1 MITRWPVIV
10 WLVYLAG
17 VTATQYVTGAPWAT
31 VPIIDPVVA
40 ESWLLRI
47 GLVIPTTVAGLALA
61 YVLPAW
67 PWARRR
73 FGDDHLA
80 VIAAAVIAAVVSHIV
95 GTTVLKAA
103 GVEITRPVLLGLMVG
118 TSLLWTAAARRLPQ
132 ASIPHGRTGAIIGL
146 AVAAGVLLLWDK
158 IAVEAFSG
166 DAMEA
171 FALARSL
178 DTTFFP
184 TWDLE
189 LTATGPWAWH
199 LAHPPAG
206 AFIHQPAILLL
217 GAAEGTLRMVHML
230 AVGAG
235 MAVSLCWLPRATPA
249 VSPRLKELAVVALW
263 LPVAVS
269 SLYYSGVDL
278 FSDLGKCGELLVLLG
293 GLSSGALALRG
304 HRSLAL
310 AVAMLTC
317 GIRWYAPVYILIGAV
332 AFAAAGLIRWRDT
345 ATLAAGLV
353 AMAALAAAMF
363 VGAGHGPLITAQFSY
378 EHLGLLDGD
387 PAYRT
392 ALKRITAHLWLF
404 SGGLLPLLA
413 FAPRF
418 DRAGRALSFLTLGYF
433 AFVLRSTVVAS
444 HFLTPIALLPGLAA
458 LRFAS
463 EREHGAR
470 WITAGMAIALLATLV
485 LWPTD
490 ARIVTAPRELGRHTC
505 LVAASDRAAVTLA
518 RAVLPGLTNDTQL
531 DVGPHVLAWYAA
543 SHDDGHC
550 AYLATMAPDGTP
562 HVVERLVDGHRPWVD
577 DSLPTFRL
585 SWLRRVLTDPP
596 DAVDDAGAR

>member
-1 MITRWPVIV
+1 V

-17 VTATQYVTGAPWAT
+17 VTATQYVTGSPWST

-47 GLVIPTTVAGLALA
+47 GLVIPTTMAGLALA

-73 FGDDHLA
+73 FADDRLA
-80 VIAAAVIAAVVSHIV
+80 AVAAAVVAAVVSHFV

-103 GVEITRPVLLGLMVG
+103 GVAITRPVLLGLILC
-118 TSLLWTAAARRLPQ
+118 TSLLWTAAARRLPD
-132 ASIPHGRTGAIIGL
+132 ASFPPGRRGIIIGL

-166 DAMEA
+166 DGMEA

-178 DTTFFP
+178 DTAFFP

-199 LAHPPAG
+199 LAHPPVG
-206 AFIHQPAILLL
+206 AFIHQPAVLLL
-217 GAAEGTLRMVHML
+217 GAAEGTLRSVHVL
-230 AVGAG
+230 AIAAG

-263 LPVAVS
+263 LPVTVS
-269 SLYYSGVDL
+269 SLFYSGLDL

-310 AVAMLTC
+310 AVALLTC
-317 GIRWYAPVYILIGAV
+317 GIRWYAPMYVLIGSV
-332 AFAAAGLIRWRDT
+332 AFAAAGLIRWREAAMLAT
-345 ATLAAGLV
+345 AVV
-353 AMAALAAAMF
+353 AVAALAAAMF
-363 VGAGHGPLITAQFSY
+363 LAAGHGPHIAAQFSY
-378 EHLGLLDGD
+378 EHLGLLNGD

-392 ALKRITAHLWLF
+392 ALKRTTAHLWLF
-404 SGGLLPLLA
+404 SGGLLPLLI
-413 FAPRF
+413 FAPWF
-418 DRAGRALSFLTLGYF
+418 DRAGRALSLITLGFF
-433 AFVLRSTVVAS
+433 AFALRSTLVAS
-444 HFLTPIALLPGLAA
+444 HFLTPIALLPGLVA
-458 LRFAS
+458 LRHAS

-470 WITAGMAIALLATLV
+470 WVTGGMAITLLATFV
-485 LWPTD
+485 LWPAD

-505 LVAASDRAAVTLA
+505 LVASSDHTAVTLA
-518 RAVLPGLTNDTQL
+518 RAVLPGLTTDTQL

-543 SHDDGHC
+543 RHDDGRC
-550 AYLATMAPDGTP
+550 AYLATMAADSTP

-596 DAVDDAGAR
+596 DDGDDVDGR